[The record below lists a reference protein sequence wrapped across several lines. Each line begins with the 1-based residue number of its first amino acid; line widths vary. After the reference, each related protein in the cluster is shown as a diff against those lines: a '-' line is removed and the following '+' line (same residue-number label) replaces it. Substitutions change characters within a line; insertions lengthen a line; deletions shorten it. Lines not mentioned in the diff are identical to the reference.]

1 MIDTLNIELRQ
12 QDAPGIDFVR
22 AVESCLTNRKE
33 IYYDERP
40 NSVVISGDF
49 FGLGVRVSENSISFN
64 GSIHK
69 FIKGNNI
76 EPLTRQEI
84 EDVIKLISNGHGL
97 PLKRAIVRRVDVG
110 AALVVENPPR
120 RYIDTL
126 GRLEGFSCNPYS
138 GGGVYYSDRGGS
150 DTGLCIYDKIAE
162 IRAKKHAIPPD
173 YAERYILRY
182 ELRHIKGHTPGA
194 PGRVQTVEQLL
205 AVDSYNALCREW
217 ARRFKEIN
225 KIASKNEYD
234 MTTNIKAARDIALI
248 NQILANGGIEQEL
261 QRLEGLYRAG
271 RMNKYELRDYKKAL
285 KKTWEAYGPGSSAET
300 EELEEKIRLALL
312 AGGVPPEDEEPHDI
326 EAAG

>member
-84 EDVIKLISNGHGL
+84 EHVIKVISNGQGL

-120 RYIDTL
+120 RYIDAL

-150 DTGLCIYDKIAE
+150 DTGLCIYDKVAE
-162 IRAKKHAIPPD
+162 VRAKKHAIPPD
-173 YAERYILRY
+173 YAGRYILRY
-182 ELRHIKGHTPGA
+182 ELRHMKGHAPGA
-194 PGRVQTVEQLL
+194 PSRIQTVEQLL

-225 KIASKNEYD
+225 KITALTD
-234 MTTNIKAARDIALI
+234 MKHINTVKAANLTGARMVIEA
-248 NQILANGGIEQEL
+248 AGG
-261 QRLEGLYRAG
+261 LEVLLERIDAARAAGYTTRKQAYDLRKLY
-271 RMNKYELRDYKKAL
+271 K
-285 KKTWEAYGPGSSAET
+285 EAAAFNHTNPEA

>member
-22 AVESCLTNRKE
+22 AVVPCLRNKGATHYE
-33 IYYDERP
+33 EHPERGA
-40 NSVVISGDF
+40 IIGDLA
-49 FGLGVRVSENSISFN
+49 GLGCSVTPMAVRLN

-69 FIKGNNI
+69 FIRGNNI
-76 EPLTRQEI
+76 EPITRPEI
-84 EDVIKLISNGHGL
+84 KAAIAEISGYTGL
-97 PLKRAIVRRVDVG
+97 PLDNAKVRRVDVG

-120 RYIDTL
+120 RYIDAL

-150 DTGLCIYDKIAE
+150 DTGLCIYDKAAE
-162 IRAKKHAIPPD
+162 MRANHRAIPPD
-173 YAERYILRY
+173 YAGRYILRY
-182 ELRHIKGHTPGA
+182 ELRHMKGHAPGA
-194 PGRVQTVEQLL
+194 PGRIQTVEQLL
-205 AVDSYNALCREW
+205 GTYTYNALCREW

-225 KIASKNEYD
+225 KITALTD
-234 MTTNIKAARDIALI
+234 MRHIKTVKAANLI
-248 NQILANGGIEQEL
+248 GARMVIEAAGG
-261 QRLEGLYRAG
+261 LEVVLERIDAARAAGYTTRKQAYDLRNLY
-271 RMNKYELRDYKKAL
+271 K
-285 KKTWEAYGPGSSAET
+285 EAAAFNDTNPEA

>member
-12 QDAPGIDFVR
+12 HDAPGIDFVR
-22 AVESCLTNRKE
+22 AVGPCLRNTGATH
-33 IYYDERP
+33 YDEHPERCAIIG
-40 NSVVISGDF
+40 NLC
-49 FGLGVRVSENSISFN
+49 GLGCSVTYTSVRLN

-69 FIKGNNI
+69 FIRGNNI
-76 EPLTRQEI
+76 EPITRPEI
-84 EDVIKLISNGHGL
+84 QTAIAELSCYTGL
-97 PLKRAIVRRVDVG
+97 PLNRAIVRRVDVG

-120 RYIDTL
+120 RYIDAL

-138 GGGVYYSDRGGS
+138 AGGVYYSDRGGS
-150 DTGLCIYDKIAE
+150 DTGLCIYDKVAE
-162 IRAKKHAIPPD
+162 VRANKHAIPPD
-173 YAERYILRY
+173 YAGHYILRY
-182 ELRHIKGHTPGA
+182 ELRHMKGHAPGA
-194 PGRVQTVEQLL
+194 PGRIQTVEQLL
-205 AVDSYNALCREW
+205 GTYTYNALCREW

-225 KIASKNEYD
+225 KIASKNDYD

-248 NQILANGGIEQEL
+248 NQIVANGGIEQEL

-285 KKTWEAYGPGSSAET
+285 KKTWEAYGPGSSAEA
-300 EELEEKIRLALL
+300 EEVEEKIRLALL

>member
-84 EDVIKLISNGHGL
+84 EQVIKVISNRQGL

-120 RYIDTL
+120 RYIDAL

-162 IRAKKHAIPPD
+162 VRAKKHAIPPD
-173 YAERYILRY
+173 YAGRYILRY
-182 ELRHIKGHTPGA
+182 ELRHMKGHAPGA
-194 PGRVQTVEQLL
+194 PGRIQTVEQLL

-225 KIASKNEYD
+225 KITALTD
-234 MTTNIKAARDIALI
+234 MKHINTVKAANLTGARMVIEA
-248 NQILANGGIEQEL
+248 AGG
-261 QRLEGLYRAG
+261 LEVLLERIDAARAAGYTTRKQAYDLRKLY
-271 RMNKYELRDYKKAL
+271 K
-285 KKTWEAYGPGSSAET
+285 EAAAFNDTNPEA

-312 AGGVPPEDEEPHDI
+312 AGGVPPEDEELHDI